1 MHEVRGLSVD
11 RRDVLGSLLGTAFAG
26 AAGSVFAN
34 SLRGV
39 TSPSA
44 DDPSILADEL
54 QYATSTTLD
63 RIGRIMVPVMVNGQG
78 PFRFVIDTGASH
90 STVAPHLAARLKLTP
105 IAGDIVRLNGV
116 TGSADVPTVRVAQI
130 EAGALSLTDQRMPV
144 IWSSIMADADGILGV
159 ASLTEQRIEVDFRR
173 NHISIS
179 RTRGAAIVGSPLK
192 IRARRVAGGMLLVDG
207 RVGGNRT
214 QIIVD
219 TGAERSLGNLRL
231 RDALVRRRWRPGESD
246 TTTVHGAT
254 EQTALGE
261 RWLTP
266 TIEVGE
272 LSVDDVEVTY
282 GDFHVFNVW
291 EINERPA
298 LILGMDVIGVLDALV
313 IDYRRREITVFTE
326 QARRRPLQ
334 QRRMA

>member
-1 MHEVRGLSVD
+1 
-11 RRDVLGSLLGTAFAG
+11 
-26 AAGSVFAN
+26 
-34 SLRGV
+34 
-39 TSPSA
+39 
-44 DDPSILADEL
+44 
-54 QYATSTTLD
+54 
-63 RIGRIMVPVMVNGQG
+63 
-78 PFRFVIDTGASH
+78 
-90 STVAPHLAARLKLTP
+90 
-105 IAGDIVRLNGV
+105 
-116 TGSADVPTVRVAQI
+116 
-130 EAGALSLTDQRMPV
+130 
-144 IWSSIMADADGILGV
+144 
-159 ASLTEQRIEVDFRR
+159 
-173 NHISIS
+173 
-179 RTRGAAIVGSPLK
+179 
-192 IRARRVAGGMLLVDG
+192 
-207 RVGGNRT
+207 
-214 QIIVD
+214 
-219 TGAERSLGNLRL
+219 
-231 RDALVRRRWRPGESD
+231 
-246 TTTVHGAT
+246 VHGAT